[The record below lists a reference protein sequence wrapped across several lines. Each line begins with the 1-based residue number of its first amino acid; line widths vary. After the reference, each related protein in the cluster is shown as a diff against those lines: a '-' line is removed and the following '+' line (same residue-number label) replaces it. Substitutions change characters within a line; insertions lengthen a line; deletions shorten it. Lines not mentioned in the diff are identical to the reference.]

1 MRLACRLQA
10 TNCVDNY
17 HGAITLNAMMI
28 TAIVDGELPID
39 TLDQLVSLR

>member
-1 MRLACRLQA
+1 
-10 TNCVDNY
+10 VDNH